1 MIYRRLSFLLPPAA
15 EESLAD
21 RLWSLGTLGL
31 ELGDGGDGRL
41 RIDAWFA
48 EAPPPAVIAG
58 LGARQPGQV
67 ELLESAAVADEDWMA
82 AYRRHA
88 RPIRLGAR
96 LVVDPR
102 DEAGAPVAGDR
113 PGELWLHLPAR
124 RAFGTGSHASTRLAV
139 ELLED
144 LPLAG
149 RTVLDLGT
157 GTGVLAFAALAG
169 GARRVVALD
178 NDPLAALIA
187 GQNRDRNRMRPF
199 IAAGAIDCLRAE
211 PLFDL
216 VVVNILP
223 ELVLGDLPALAAR
236 LRRGGDA
243 IFSGLLEADRR
254 RYEARLRRLGLEPG
268 ARRASGDWVALHARM
283 PR

>member
-1 MIYRRLSFLLPPAA
+1 VIYRRLSFLLPPAA

-31 ELGDGGDGRL
+31 ELADGGDGRL
-41 RIDAWFA
+41 RVDAWFA
-48 EAPPPAVIAG
+48 DPAPPAVIADLDG
-58 LGARQPGQV
+58 WRPGEV
-67 ELLESAAVADEDWMA
+67 ELVESAAVADEDWMA

-102 DEAGAPVAGDR
+102 DQAGAPVAGDR
-113 PGELWLHLPAR
+113 EGKLWLHLPAR

-149 RTVLDLGT
+149 RAVLDLGT

-187 GQNRDRNRMRPF
+187 GQNRVRNRMRPF

-216 VVVNILP
+216 AVVNILP
-223 ELVLGDLPALAAR
+223 EFVAGDLAALAAC
-236 LRRGGDA
+236 LRRGADA
-243 IFSGLLEADRR
+243 IFSGLLESDRLQ
-254 RYEARLRRLGLEPG
+254 YEAGLRRLDLEPR
-268 ARRASGDWVALHARM
+268 ACRRSGGWVALHAR
-283 PR
+283 RAS